1 MGSNELIVICGIAF
15 LSVFVILAVLAF
27 SMRLIIL
34 IFPEKKIGLDGAV
47 VAALASTVNRIFPGT
62 KITKIEEKK

>member
-15 LSVFVILAVLAF
+15 LSVFMILAVLAF